1 MFHDKIVP
9 QTLKE
14 FLISPSRESLKEL
27 LLNNTGE
34 SDYVDFKSSW
44 VEWTKLAKHILAI
57 SNSGGG
63 CLILGVRQEDDGS
76 LTLRGLTDEDFY
88 DKADVDNK
96 LQHLLPSYL
105 TYRTE
110 DYLFQSEVDP
120 LLHSKRFQALIIEY
134 DPRYV
139 PFTSVVTKGEL
150 RDGAIYVRQGT
161 KTIEA
166 GNEHLVEIIMKKVH
180 LNGYE
185 RSMKSLE
192 EHLSDLRTLLKEF
205 HSSADVRYRQYVEE
219 WIMRKKQRIEKV
231 LGLDT
236 FP

>member
-1 MFHDKIVP
+1 M
-9 QTLKE
+9 
-14 FLISPSRESLKEL
+14 
-27 LLNNTGE
+27 
-34 SDYVDFKSSW
+34 
-44 VEWTKLAKHILAI
+44 
-57 SNSGGG
+57 
-63 CLILGVRQEDDGS
+63 
-76 LTLRGLTDEDFY
+76 
-88 DKADVDNK
+88 
-96 LQHLLPSYL
+96 
-105 TYRTE
+105 
-110 DYLFQSEVDP
+110 
-120 LLHSKRFQALIIEY
+120 
-134 DPRYV
+134 
-139 PFTSVVTKGEL
+139 VTKGEL